1 MYYSNTIH
9 KANKYYDCFITG
21 SDQVWNPDWINKYLS
36 LDFVEDG
43 KVTASYAASTGKV
56 NLNVSEQQKLKR
68 ALNNTKY
75 ISIREN
81 ESIASL
87 QKLTDKP
94 IINVLDPTLLLSRSE
109 WDEICSDRII
119 TDNYLFCYFWVIMS
133 I

>member
-1 MYYSNTIH
+1 MCIRDS
-9 KANKYYDCFITG
+9 
-21 SDQVWNPDWINKYLS
+21 
-36 LDFVEDG
+36 
-43 KVTASYAASTGKV
+43 SYAASTGKV

-109 WDEICSDRII
+109 WDEICLSLIHI
-119 TDNYLFCYFWVIMS
+119 
-133 I
+133 

>member
-1 MYYSNTIH
+1 MN
-9 KANKYYDCFITG
+9 CFITG
-21 SDQVWNPDWINKYLS
+21 LVIKFGIQIGLINISHWIL
-36 LDFVEDG
+36 FEDG

-87 QKLTDKP
+87 TKTYM
-94 IINVLDPTLLLSRSE
+94 INQ
-109 WDEICSDRII
+109 
-119 TDNYLFCYFWVIMS
+119 
-133 I
+133 